1 MMVQK
6 KMIISLEKKKA
17 EIVLPS
23 LKPSLLALVEVVR
36 PNKRRSRTKE
46 RRSRQESGWRNFTKV
61 TRAAL
66 TLVFA
71 EHAQQP
77 TKLPATQAMSKLV
90 RPIRRSS
97 YT

>member
-6 KMIISLEKKKA
+6 KMMIFLEKKKA

-23 LKPSLLALVEVVR
+23 LRPSKLALVEVVR
-36 PNKRRSRTKE
+36 PNK

-66 TLVFA
+66 PLVFA
-71 EHAQQP
+71 EHAQ
-77 TKLPATQAMSKLV
+77 
-90 RPIRRSS
+90 
-97 YT
+97 